1 MDVAILAVL
10 LAGQPVPLAP
20 RTEPSPPEELEPAKA
35 PAAPESEAPEPVAP
49 QTPKTGGAAEQ
60 VGPEVIEPTSASDEV
75 SAEPEATSE
84 AAPATVADEP
94 EPFTGPVANVTED
107 ERAPLDSRPRYA
119 EEEVEPTSAENPQRQ
134 GGFISVSVG
143 AGHCGT
149 WCSHMAA
156 LGSGRVEAGYRWGTV
171 AVGASASLA
180 GGTFDTPAAES
191 SDIYF
196 TVEASGST
204 RFFQVGP
211 VLQFFPIAAGRFD
224 PYASV
229 GIGFRRAVD
238 VADVEG
244 VAGEVKYW
252 ESGAGA
258 TLGAGIPVY
267 ATDRVA
273 LGLRYDKSFSIAG
286 KVCSTVEGQTA
297 DGVEECEDWSDET
310 GDLNTVDSRFVR
322 LARPRPWTVAFELR
336 FVF

>member
-20 RTEPSPPEELEPAKA
+20 RTEPSPPENLEPTNAA
-35 PAAPESEAPEPVAP
+35 TPAESEAPDAIAPVAP
-49 QTPKTGGAAEQ
+49 EPGGAAES
-60 VGPEVIEPTSASDEV
+60 GPEAEEQTGTSAEV
-75 SAEPEATSE
+75 SAQPDPTPEAM
-84 AAPATVADEP
+84 PATVAEERQAFTEP
-94 EPFTGPVANVTED
+94 TANVTED
-107 ERAPLDSRPRYA
+107 ERAPLNSRPRYA
-119 EEEVEPTSAENPQRQ
+119 DEEIEPPSLQNPRRA
-134 GGFISVSVG
+134 GGFISASAG

-180 GGTFDTPAAES
+180 GGTFDTQASED
-191 SDIYF
+191 SDIYSTF
-196 TVEASGST
+196 DASGST
-204 RFFQVGP
+204 RFFHVGP
-211 VLQFFPIAAGRFD
+211 ILQFFPVAAGRFD

-229 GIGFRRAVD
+229 GVGFRRVVD
-238 VADVEG
+238 ISDVEG
-244 VAGEVKYW
+244 IDGEVKYW
-252 ESGAGA
+252 ESGAGV

-267 ATDRVA
+267 VTERVA

-286 KVCSTVEGQTA
+286 KTCATIDGQTPN
-297 DGVEECEDWSDET
+297 GVERCEDWSDGTE
-310 GDLNTVDSRFVR
+310 DLNTVDSRFVR

>member
-20 RTEPSPPEELEPAKA
+20 RTEPRPPQDAESTDAA
-35 PAAPESEAPEPVAP
+35 PAPEAEAPDVAVP
-49 QTPKTGGAAEQ
+49 AAERTGSADE
-60 VGPEVIEPTSASDEV
+60 VGPEAAEKASPAADV
-75 SAEPEATSE
+75 SVE
-84 AAPATVADEP
+84 AAPASEATPATAAEEP
-94 EPFTGPVANVTED
+94 DPVSAPAARVTED
-107 ERAPLDSRPRYA
+107 ERPPIASPPRSTD
-119 EEEVEPTSAENPQRQ
+119 EETEPTSVHNPQRE

-180 GGTFDTPAAES
+180 GGTFDTPASED

-196 TVEASGST
+196 TVDASGST
-204 RFFQVGP
+204 RFFHVGP
-211 VLQFFPIAAGRFD
+211 VLQFFPVAEGRFD
-224 PYASV
+224 PYVSV

-238 VADVEG
+238 VADVDG
-244 VAGEVKYW
+244 VQGEVKYW

-258 TLGAGIPVY
+258 TVGAGIPVY
-267 ATDRVA
+267 VTDRVA

-286 KVCSTVEGQTA
+286 KVCSTIDGQTP
-297 DGVEECEDWSDET
+297 DGVEECEDWSDQTE
-310 GDLNTVDSRFVR
+310 DLNTVDSRFVR

>member
-20 RTEPSPPEELEPAKA
+20 RTEPSPPQDVEPTDAA
-35 PAAPESEAPEPVAP
+35 PAPEAEASDVVVPAAP
-49 QTPKTGGAAEQ
+49 KTGSATEVEPEAAAQAGAA
-60 VGPEVIEPTSASDEV
+60 AEV
-75 SAEPEATSE
+75 SAEPEAASE
-84 AAPATVADEP
+84 ATPATVADDP
-94 EPFTGPVANVTED
+94 EPLSEPVANVTED
-107 ERAPLDSRPRYA
+107 ERPPLDSRPGYA
-119 EEEVEPTSAENPQRQ
+119 EEELQPTSVQNPNRE

-156 LGSGRVEAGYRWGTV
+156 LGSGRFEAGYRWGTV

-180 GGTFDTPAAES
+180 GGTYDTPASEN

-204 RFFQVGP
+204 RFFHVGP

-238 VADVEG
+238 VADVDG
-244 VAGEVKYW
+244 ISGEVKYW

-267 ATDRVA
+267 VTDRVA
-273 LGLRYDKSFSIAG
+273 LGLRYDKSFAIAG
-286 KVCSTVEGQTA
+286 KVCATIDGQA
-297 DGVEECEDWSDET
+297 PDGVEECEDWSDQTE
-310 GDLNTVDSRFVR
+310 DLNTVDSRFVR

-336 FVF
+336 VVF